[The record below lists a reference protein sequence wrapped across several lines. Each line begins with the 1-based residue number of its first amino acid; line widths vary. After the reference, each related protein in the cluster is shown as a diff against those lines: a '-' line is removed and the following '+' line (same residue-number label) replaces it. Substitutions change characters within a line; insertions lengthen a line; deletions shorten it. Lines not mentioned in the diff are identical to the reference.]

1 MDVAGFFVLH
11 FLRVLTVFVSFKG
24 KDKNDSARLS
34 DKSGEY
40 GFGVRATAL
49 ILQNRKLLVTK
60 DKDKYYTIGGA
71 IQVNESTEDAVVREV
86 KEELGVR
93 AQAGQL
99 AFVVEN
105 RFEQDGVSYHNIE
118 FHYLVH
124 LLEDAPL
131 TMQEDEKRQPCE
143 WIDLDRL
150 EDFQL
155 VPAFLKTALPAWDG
169 QLRHIHF
176 EE

>member
-1 MDVAGFFVLH
+1 MIQQDFRTKVGN
-11 FLRVLTVFVSFKG
+11 TV
-24 KDKNDSARLS
+24 
-34 DKSGEY
+34 
-40 GFGVRATAL
+40 FGVRATAL
-49 ILQNRKLLVTK
+49 ILKNHKLLVTRYK
-60 DKDKYYTIGGA
+60 GKYYTIGGA

-86 KEELGVR
+86 REELGVE

-118 FHYLVH
+118 FHYLVD

-131 TMQEDEKRQPCE
+131 TMQEDDKRQPCE
-143 WIDLDRL
+143 WIDLDKL
-150 EDFQL
+150 EDLQL
-155 VPAFLKTALPAWDG
+155 VPSFLKTVLPDWDG
-169 QLRHIHF
+169 QLRHIHL